1 VSAFKLLIGEI
12 ERRHVK
18 KEELPGVAIFC
29 LKEWDIKYQIFPKSD
44 EIQSDIPR
52 ALLVSAQ
59 ALGQSLGLEC

>member
-1 VSAFKLLIGEI
+1 
-12 ERRHVK
+12 VK